1 LARLAD
7 PQLAD
12 RRRRQILDA
21 ALTCFRRRGFHQATM
36 QEICAEASMSAGA
49 LYRYFNSK
57 AEIIAAIAEDEH
69 ADSDTMFLNAARS
82 GSAIDALSLIARD
95 FFGKFA
101 EGDGALIADIFA
113 ECIRDEA
120 VAAPLLKINARSVA
134 HCVEAIKTG
143 QKSGAVDRK
152 LDAEEAANTLFAAI
166 EGIALRR
173 AFLRD
178 TDPEAAVVQFRTL
191 AERYLSPSHE

>member
-21 ALTCFRRRGFHQATM
+21 ALACFRRRGFHQATM

-57 AEIIAAIAEDEH
+57 AEIIGAIAEDKH

-143 QKSGAVDRK
+143 QKNGAVDRK